1 MCHFRTSDS
10 FSEAVICNTID
21 NEHLNVMYQCRILSG
36 TIVDTNCD
44 SNNPTTLTEVT
55 FELDEQIDINGQY
68 EVRLV
73 TNGIAEVLTE
83 CGTPSISSPRDII
96 LKSAPRLNE

>member
-1 MCHFRTSDS
+1 MCHIRTSDS

-73 TNGIAEVLTE
+73 TNGIAEVLQNVALQVFQVQE
-83 CGTPSISSPRDII
+83 I
-96 LKSAPRLNE
+96 LY